1 MGNMMITQ
9 NKKDTFNSDD
19 KMQVSEQSIII
30 GFVIIIIL
38 YMTAHCTYNYNK
50 CNNGHEHKHE
60 HNIQLTQPIM
70 AEYGNIIR
78 NDREKLY
85 HNKKIPNMTDYDT
98 SRLRYS
104 VRTAEGGD
112 LVEHLDTKCKSSYTN
127 DEINC
132 VQSYI
137 ARSKNG
143 GSAVSS
149 KYNNSYDRE
158 SDLLAQDN
166 TPMSMNS
173 GWSPEIGSGVSDS
186 SYDIDGQ
193 SYYGSANRGL
203 SVNANAGNDTIFNN
217 ANNSYDTDL
226 NRGYYGSTNRGLSVN
241 ANAGNDTRFN
251 NANNSYNTD
260 LNRGNY
266 GSTNRG
272 LSVNANAG
280 NDTRFNNANNSYDT
294 DLNRG
299 NYDSVNRGL
308 KVNANAGNDTRFN
321 NANNSYN
328 DNLNI
333 NKPNVNYQSP
343 QSSNVTNY
351 SDAILQRN
359 KINSIDKDSTTNNRM
374 RAGSYGP
381 SSSYTSGSNANN
393 SYSTNANSLSNQ
405 LNIGRGGFETFN
417 QKK

>member
-251 NANNSYNTD
+251 NANNSYN
-260 LNRGNY
+260 
-266 GSTNRG
+266 
-272 LSVNANAG
+272 
-280 NDTRFNNANNSYDT
+280 
-294 DLNRG
+294 
-299 NYDSVNRGL
+299 
-308 KVNANAGNDTRFN
+308 
-321 NANNSYN
+321 